1 MSRPPLYA
9 VVLAGGQGTRFWPA
23 SRTARPKQ
31 FLPIASGKPLLER
44 TCARLEGLIPWERI
58 LVVSADLQADL
69 VRRTLRHLPRE
80 NLILEPEGRNTAPGI
95 ALASLVLDERDPD
108 SVQAVLPAD
117 HVIEPE
123 NSLRRSLRLAAEE
136 AASGSYLIT
145 LGVRPTHPAT
155 GYGYIELSTEL
166 ARREGTPLYAVERF
180 VEKPDLARA
189 QSFLATGRHLWNSG
203 MFAWSTR
210 TILQA
215 YRALQKDLLE
225 GLERG
230 RSRGTLAAEY
240 AKLTSVPVD
249 TAILERA
256 SNLRVFPIEY
266 SWNDVGSWA
275 ALPEV
280 VAADAS
286 GNFAALAGG
295 ARIVAE
301 DSSGCV
307 VFAEGREII
316 ALLGV
321 RDLVIVRAGDATLVC
336 PRERAQDVRRIVER
350 LRTEGEPWL

>member
-1 MSRPPLYA
+1 MPSPALYA

-31 FLPIASGKPLLER
+31 FLPIGSGKPMLER
-44 TCARLEGLIPWERI
+44 TCARLEGLVPWERI
-58 LVVSADLQADL
+58 LVVSAAAQADL
-69 VRRTLRHLPRE
+69 VRRVLRPLPRE
-80 NLILEPEGRNTAPGI
+80 NLILEPEGRNTAPCV

-123 NSLRRSLRLAAEE
+123 TSLRRSLRLAAEE
-136 AASGSYLIT
+136 AASGAYLIT

-155 GYGYIELSTEL
+155 GYGYIELSAEL
-166 ARREGTPLYAVERF
+166 ARREGTPLYAVGRF
-180 VEKPDLARA
+180 VEKPDRARA

-215 YRALQKDLLE
+215 YRVLQADLLE

-230 RSRGTLAAEY
+230 RARGTLGAEY
-240 AKLTSVPVD
+240 AMLPSVPVD

-256 SNLRVFPIEY
+256 SNVRVFPIEY

-280 VAADAS
+280 VPADAS
-286 GNFAALAGG
+286 GNFAAVTGE

-301 DSSGCV
+301 DSAGCV
-307 VFAEGREII
+307 VFAEEREII

-321 RDLVIVRAGDATLVC
+321 RDLVVVRAGDATLVC

-350 LRTEGEPWL
+350 LRTEGKQWL